1 MVAVKSVAFF
11 SADCVNSICIFFN
24 YRIEVKKFHFVA
36 NLQREDLVKEQ
47 QIPRQLIKSQCL
59 PTKVYLAT
67 DVSFCALLTAFICYD
82 FAAPY

>member
-1 MVAVKSVAFF
+1 MVAAESVAFF
-11 SADCVNSICIFFN
+11 QLIALTASVLFLLQKT
-24 YRIEVKKFHFVA
+24 RLKQFHFVP
-36 NLQREDLVKEQ
+36 NLQRKDLVKEQ

-82 FAAPY
+82 FEAPY